1 MRGSESDTAD
11 PHAVRGVAAVP
22 ETAVR
27 KVCPAGLWPT
37 GRWLHVV
44 VLLSIPA
51 LVLLRQTNAI
61 FNDAKSID
69 SSNFVDSWLYLGF
82 FRNFVDFKRYL
93 FTDTYYASR
102 MSWILPGWLVNQIFS
117 PEIANY
123 VIHLGVFYLF
133 VFSLYFAISRLAHS
147 RAAVLAALAGGFYP
161 YLWRAVGSDYVDG

>member
-1 MRGSESDTAD
+1 MLPRLPKQTQGSLPGRAS
-11 PHAVRGVAAVP
+11 
-22 ETAVR
+22 
-27 KVCPAGLWPT
+27 AGQSA
-37 GRWLHVV
+37 GSHVI

-102 MSWILPGWLVNQIFS
+102 MSWILPGWLVYQVFS

-123 VIHLGVFYLF
+123 VLHLSVFYLF
-133 VFSLYFAISRLAHS
+133 VFSLYFAVSRLAHP
-147 RAAVLAALAGGFYP
+147 RAALVAALAAGFT
-161 YLWRAVGSDYVDG
+161 LTSGVRWDRTT